1 MENLL
6 PNQYIIKQL
15 AKCQFNAKYYDYK
28 SKAEVDYNC
37 DSKDEDILAS
47 GLCIFHDENYLQ
59 DKDNPKEHK
68 QKVSKTLMDK
78 VNDSIANNKALF
90 CIGYYLLADVK
101 IQGIFNKPV
110 YFSRSK
116 FQRVDFSSTKF
127 SEADFGSA
135 KFSGKADFSSVFI
148 KDKVY
153 FNYVL
158 FEDGKKILFGI
169 EDLSNFSFMNTD
181 ITRVRF
187 SDRQGGEMR
196 RTNLR

>member
-1 MENLL
+1 MSKFREFLI
-6 PNQYIIKQL
+6 NQYIFLVQ
-15 AKCQFNAKYYDYK
+15 
-28 SKAEVDYNC
+28 
-37 DSKDEDILAS
+37 
-47 GLCIFHDENYLQ
+47 
-59 DKDNPKEHK
+59 
-68 QKVSKTLMDK
+68 
-78 VNDSIANNKALF
+78 
-90 CIGYYLLADVK
+90 
-101 IQGIFNKPV
+101 
-110 YFSRSK
+110 

-169 EDLSNFSFMNTD
+169 EDISNFSFMNTD